1 MCLNSEPYNLNF
13 ATLNLRALSELQ
25 CIIFLQQHMYGM
37 SKKKKKKLT
46 VLIMCSRVI
55 NLNDKN
61 SFFIS
66 LVCICF

>member
-37 SKKKKKKLT
+37 SKKKKKK
-46 VLIMCSRVI
+46 I
-55 NLNDKN
+55 NGINNVFKSHQLK
-61 SFFIS
+61 
-66 LVCICF
+66 